1 MVPYMSEKAKIETQ
15 EPKKDYLMP
24 DDREKLDPVPKTES
38 DTYNPAGKMKG
49 MNTIV
54 TGADSGIGRAVAIA
68 FAKEGANVALVDLE
82 DKEDAHSI
90 QERIEE
96 LGVKSALYI
105 GDVGDE
111 AFAQQTIDQVVKEW
125 GDIHVLVNNA
135 SEQHEQESILNVT
148 AAQLDHT
155 FRSNI
160 FSTIYWSKAAFP
172 HMAENGAII
181 NSSSVTA
188 YKGSPGLLDYAST
201 KGAIISFTR
210 SLAQNTEILEKKIR
224 VNAVAPGPIWTPL
237 IPATIGKEFEE
248 HGADVPLGRTGEPF
262 ELAPAYVY
270 LATNDSSYVSG
281 QTIHV
286 NGGAVVNG

>member
-1 MVPYMSEKAKIETQ
+1 
-15 EPKKDYLMP
+15 
-24 DDREKLDPVPKTES
+24 
-38 DTYNPAGKMKG
+38 MKG
-49 MNTIV
+49 FNTIV

-90 QERIEE
+90 KERIEE
-96 LGVKSALYI
+96 LGVKSLLYI

-111 AFAQQTIDQVVKEW
+111 AFVESTISAIAQEW

-135 SEQHEQESILNVT
+135 AEQNPKESIQDIT
-148 AAQLDHT
+148 AAQLDRT
-155 FRSNI
+155 FRTNI
-160 FSTIYWSKAAFP
+160 FSMIYWSKAVFP
-172 HMAENGAII
+172 HMVENGTII

-210 SLAQNTEILEKKIR
+210 SLAQNTEFLEKNIR

-237 IPATIGKEFEE
+237 IPATIGAEYEE
-248 HGADVPLGRTGEPF
+248 HGADVPLGRTGEPY

-270 LATNDSSYVSG
+270 LATDDSSYVTG
-281 QTIHV
+281 QTIHI
-286 NGGAVVNG
+286 NGGTVVNG

>member
-1 MVPYMSEKAKIETQ
+1 MSEKDKIDTQ
-15 EPKKDYLMP
+15 APKKDYLIN
-24 DDREKLDPVPKTES
+24 DDRENLDPVPQVES
-38 DTYNPAGKMKG
+38 DSYKPAGKMKG
-49 MNTIV
+49 FNTIV

-68 FAKEGANVALVDLE
+68 FAKEGANVAVVDLE
-82 DKEDAHSI
+82 DNDDLKSVKK
-90 QERIEE
+90 RIEE
-96 LGVKSALYI
+96 LGVKCLAFS

-111 AFAQQTIDQVVKEW
+111 AFAKETIGAVHNEW
-125 GDIHVLVNNA
+125 GDLYTLVNNA
-135 SEQHEQESILNVT
+135 SEQHPQESISDID
-148 AAQLDHT
+148 AAQLDRT

-160 FSTIYWSKAAFP
+160 FSTIYWSREAFP
-172 HMAENGAII
+172 YLAEGGTIV

-210 SLAQNTEILEKKIR
+210 SLAQNTEVIEKKVR

-237 IPATIGKEFEE
+237 IPATIGSSYEE
-248 HGADVPLGRTGEPF
+248 HGGVPLDRPGEPY

-270 LATNDSSYVSG
+270 LATNDSSYVTG

-286 NGGAVVNG
+286 NGGTVVNG

>member
-1 MVPYMSEKAKIETQ
+1 MSEKDRLKTQ
-15 EPKKDYLMP
+15 EPKQNYLQS
-24 DDREKLDPVPKTES
+24 DDRERMNPIPVVES
-38 DTYNPAGKMKG
+38 DDYKPAGKMKG
-49 MNTIV
+49 FNTIV

-82 DKEDAHSI
+82 DNNDLKSAGK
-90 QERIEE
+90 RIEE
-96 LGVKSALYI
+96 LGVKCLTFA

-111 AFAQQTIDQVVKEW
+111 AFANETLRQISDSW
-125 GDIHVLVNNA
+125 GDIHTLVNNA
-135 SEQHEQESILNVT
+135 AEQHPQKSILDIDS
-148 AAQLDHT
+148 AQLDRT

-160 FSTIYWSKAAFP
+160 FSTIYWSREVFP
-172 HMAENGAII
+172 FLAKGGTIV

-188 YKGSPGLLDYAST
+188 YKGSGGLLDYAST

-210 SLAQNTEILEKKIR
+210 SLSQNEEVLERNVR

-237 IPATIGKEFEE
+237 IPATIGSSYEE
-248 HGADVPLGRTGEPF
+248 HGGVPLDRPGEPY

-270 LATNDSSYVSG
+270 LASSDSSYVTG

-286 NGGAVVNG
+286 NGGTIVNG

>member
-1 MVPYMSEKAKIETQ
+1 MSKKKIDTQ
-15 EPKKDYLMP
+15 APKKDYLIN
-24 DDREKLDPVPKTES
+24 DDRENLDPVPQVES
-38 DTYNPAGKMKG
+38 DSYKPAGKMKG
-49 MNTIV
+49 FNTIV

-68 FAKEGANVALVDLE
+68 FAKEGANVAVVDLE
-82 DKEDAHSI
+82 DNDDLKSVKK
-90 QERIEE
+90 RIEE
-96 LGVKSALYI
+96 LGVKCLAFS

-111 AFAQQTIDQVVKEW
+111 AFAKETIGAVHNEW
-125 GDIHVLVNNA
+125 GDLHTLVNNA
-135 SEQHEQESILNVT
+135 SEQHPQESISDID
-148 AAQLDHT
+148 AAQLDRT

-160 FSTIYWSKAAFP
+160 FSTIYWSREAFTYL
-172 HMAENGAII
+172 AEGGTIV

-210 SLAQNTEILEKKIR
+210 SLAQNTEVIEKKVR

-237 IPATIGKEFEE
+237 IPATIGSSYDE
-248 HGADVPLGRTGEPF
+248 HGGVPLDRPGEPY

-270 LATNDSSYVSG
+270 LATSDSSYVTG

-286 NGGAVVNG
+286 NGGTVVNG